1 MQARVETSLLG
12 ITPRGLD
19 ASGTLHLAIL
29 SEQVWVIGTG
39 AFLSE
44 EFSDERIFASSL

>member
-29 SEQVWVIGTG
+29 SEQVLGDWHKGIPEGKI
-39 AFLSE
+39 L
-44 EFSDERIFASSL
+44 R